1 MVALWVGLTI
11 ASAAVGMLASTPAD
25 TFYAV
30 LQKSAWAPPAWVFAP
45 VWMRLYALMSYA
57 AVMVHRRLSSWPQ
70 GVAGPRLYAMALLPA
85 LA

>member
-1 MVALWVGLTI
+1 MALWVGLTI

-25 TFYAV
+25 MFYAV